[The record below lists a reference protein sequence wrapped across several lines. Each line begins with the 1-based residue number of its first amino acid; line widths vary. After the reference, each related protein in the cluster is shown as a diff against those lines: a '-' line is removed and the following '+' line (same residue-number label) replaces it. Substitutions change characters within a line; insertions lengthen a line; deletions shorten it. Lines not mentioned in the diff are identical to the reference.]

1 MTQPIAINVET
12 FFIESQS
19 NPDKDYFVFAYT
31 ITITNNGFEPATLL
45 RRHWIIKDF
54 NQKVLEVQGDGVIGE
69 QPRLEPGEQFTYT
82 SGTSIETDVGTM
94 KGSYTMQTDAGEEFD
109 AVIPEFVLSAPHAT
123 IH

>member
-1 MTQPIAINVET
+1 M
-12 FFIESQS
+12 
-19 NPDKDYFVFAYT
+19 
-31 ITITNNGFEPATLL
+31 
-45 RRHWIIKDF
+45 
-54 NQKVLEVQGDGVIGE
+54 QGDGVIGE

-109 AVIPEFVLSAPHAT
+109 ATIPEFVLSAPQAT

>member
-1 MTQPIAINVET
+1 MTQPIDINVET

-69 QPRLEPGEQFTYT
+69 QPRLEPGEQSLTL
-82 SGTSIETDVGTM
+82 
-94 KGSYTMQTDAGEEFD
+94 QA
-109 AVIPEFVLSAPHAT
+109 HQ
-123 IH
+123 